1 MLSSGNVS
9 MYSHDFSDCF
19 VSPHVVRQVEL
30 ALNVALNSSFLIQN
44 PSILIQNSSI
54 LIQNSSILIQN
65 SYKIQFLIQIA
76 TGSVP
81 GSPQVLTCVPAIRE
95 KTYQAPACIYTTRER
110 PALIYQA
117 PACVY
122 VRTIAL
128 EVMNVRVTVAIG
140 DEYIPIHYKII
151 ILLVKPVISST
162 KSIIFTSSIK
172 RTHSPGRCR
181 CRWGG

>member
-1 MLSSGNVS
+1 

-54 LIQNSSILIQN
+54 LIQKPSMLTQNSSILIQN

-151 ILLVKPVISST
+151 ILLVKP
-162 KSIIFTSSIK
+162 
-172 RTHSPGRCR
+172 RHL
-181 CRWGG
+181 